1 MINKV
6 PEDMDVPAIRR
17 DISKMENIR
26 WMLRNLAIRNGEHPL
41 ISETLDA
48 LKVKVKIAEGL
59 SSPQSG

>member
-17 DISKMENIR
+17 DLSKMENVR

-41 ISETLDA
+41 IAETLDA
-48 LKVKVKIAEGL
+48 LKIKTRAPEMPEGWE
-59 SSPQSG
+59 

>member
-1 MINKV
+1 MINKI

-48 LKVKVKIAEGL
+48 LKVKVKIAEGW
-59 SSPQSG
+59 

>member
-48 LKVKVKIAEGL
+48 LKVKVKIAEGWE
-59 SSPQSG
+59 